1 MPRNLKPIEGL
12 PTPKD
17 PDERAALATYIAA
30 MSGDLALMARR
41 AKLDTLGYLLEMAR
55 LEAEN
60 TAQKGTGA

>member
-1 MPRNLKPIEGL
+1 LKPIEGL

-17 PDERAALATYIAA
+17 HPDERAALATYIAA

-41 AKLDTLGYLLEMAR
+41 TKFDTLGYLLEMAR

-60 TAQKGTGA
+60 IAQKGTGA